1 MKQLLALMTFFLVI
15 LLGITTV
22 MAVGSAK
29 QSRMV
34 VQRNQ
39 QVNTLRMELR
49 TLRQEQEQL
58 NRQLTAE
65 RTASQTLRKE
75 RNLLDLRIHRLL
87 NLMDSQSPQVPD
99 DALPAGNTFALAMP
113 RRHAPKWQGEP
124 TLAAQA
130 LENAVRQL
138 VSQSWSETAPPEAQ
152 PTAALA
158 AETPDEHGLPAAT
171 PEPSSLFAGL
181 PAPTASPESITPQV
195 QQVSAVPV
203 QPVPEETATAQTHA
217 AQLTKMLAERLGQ
230 MHHWL
235 LWLGQA
241 FQQLTDA
248 LHGCLSAV

>member
-1 MKQLLALMTFFLVI
+1 MKQLLALMTFFLVV

-65 RTASQTLRKE
+65 RTAAQTLRKE

-87 NLMDSQSPQVPD
+87 NLMDSQSPQAPD

-113 RRHAPKWQGEP
+113 QWHAPKWPGEP
-124 TLAAQA
+124 SLAAQA

-138 VSQSWSETAPPEAQ
+138 ISQSRSETALPEAQ

-158 AETPDEHGLPAAT
+158 AEMPDEHELPAAT
-171 PEPSSLFAGL
+171 PEPPSLFAGL
-181 PAPTASPESITPQV
+181 PAPTASPECIAPEI
-195 QQVSAVPV
+195 QQVSAAQF
-203 QPVPEETATAQTHA
+203 QPVPVETETAQAHA
-217 AQLTKMLAERLGQ
+217 AQLTEMLADRLGQ
-230 MHHWL
+230 MYHWL
-235 LWLGQA
+235 LWLRQS
-241 FQQLTDA
+241 FQRLTDA